1 MNNENVQML
10 KAKIDGIV
18 VEVPKGT
25 TILDAAKKIKA
36 KIPTLCYHPFLSTE
50 GACRICVV
58 EVEGMR
64 NFPPACATELLDG
77 MIVHTH
83 SNEIRRIRHDIVEL
97 LLDNH
102 PKNCLTCVRGG
113 NCELQELAYQLGVRD
128 RLFEGERKVYQIE
141 DSSVSVIRDP
151 EKCVKCRRCIRV
163 CSEIQGVHNLQQMY
177 RGVDCVIAPAFEDE
191 MDKSVCIE
199 CGQCVN
205 ACPTAAL
212 QEKNDTKLVWE
223 ALENPDKF
231 VVVQTAPAI
240 RAAIGEGW
248 NIEHDDPTITGKLVA
263 ALKRLG
269 FNMVFDTNFTAD
281 LTIIEEANEF
291 ISRVK
296 EGKNLPLITSCS
308 PGWVS
313 FLEHFY
319 PEFIPNTST
328 CKSPMQMLS
337 TVIKTYFA
345 EKIGVPA
352 EQIFVVSIMPCTAKK
367 YEAKRPEHYFYPEN
381 SENNSKNAIPYTD
394 VSLTTRELIWMIK
407 SYGIDFATLEDIP
420 FDNPFGE
427 SSGAADIFGSTGG
440 VMEAALRTAVEKIT
454 GQTFSKIEY
463 EQVRAV
469 EGLREATLNVGGMDV
484 NIAVAN
490 GLNNAKTLLER
501 VKSGEKQYH
510 LIEIMACPGGCIA
523 GGGQPYFATEHTF
536 PMDPAIIE
544 KRRQAL
550 YKIDTSKE
558 LRKSHEN
565 PAITSIYSEFL
576 GEPGSEIAHK
586 LLHTHYHKKEPMGIK

>member
-1 MNNENVQML
+1 MNNENTQMI
-10 KAKIDGIV
+10 KATIDGIV
-18 VEVPKGT
+18 IEVPKGT
-25 TILDAAKKIKA
+25 TILDAAKTIKA
-36 KIPTLCYHPFLSTE
+36 RIPTLCYHPFLSTE

-77 MIVHTH
+77 MVIRTH
-83 SNEIRRIRHDIVEL
+83 SNEIRRVRHDIVEL

-113 NCELQELAYQLGVRD
+113 NCELQELAYELGVRD
-128 RLFEGERKVYQIE
+128 RFYEGERKIFKIE
-141 DSSVSVIRDP
+141 DSGVSVIRDP

-163 CSEIQGVHNLQQMY
+163 CSEIQGVNNLQQMY

-205 ACPTAAL
+205 TCPTAAL

-223 ALENPDKF
+223 ALEDPDKL

-248 NIEHDDPTITGKLVA
+248 NMQPDDPTITGKLVA

-269 FNMVFDTNFTAD
+269 FDMVFDTNFTAD
-281 LTIIEEANEF
+281 LTIMEEANEF
-291 ISRVK
+291 IGRVK

-308 PGWVS
+308 PGWIN

-337 TVIKTYFA
+337 TMIKTYFA
-345 EKIGVPA
+345 EKNGIPI
-352 EQIFVVSIMPCTAKK
+352 EKIFVVSIMPCTAKK
-367 YEAKRPEHYFYPEN
+367 FEAKRPEHYH
-381 SENNSKNAIPYTD
+381 SVNNSQNSIPYTD
-394 VSLTTRELIWMIK
+394 VSLTTRELIRMIK
-407 SYGIDFATLEDIP
+407 SYGIDFETLEDIP

-454 GQTFSKIEY
+454 GQTIKEIEY

-490 GLNNAKTLLER
+490 GLNNAKTILER

-510 LIEIMACPGGCIA
+510 IIEIMACPGGCIA
-523 GGGQPYFATEHTF
+523 GGGQPYFAAEHTF

-544 KRRQAL
+544 KRRKAL
-550 YKIDTSKE
+550 YNIDSNKG

-565 PAITSIYSEFL
+565 PAINRIYSEFL
-576 GEPGSEIAHK
+576 GEPGSKVAHK
-586 LLHTHYHKKEPMGIK
+586 LLHTHYNQKLPKGIK